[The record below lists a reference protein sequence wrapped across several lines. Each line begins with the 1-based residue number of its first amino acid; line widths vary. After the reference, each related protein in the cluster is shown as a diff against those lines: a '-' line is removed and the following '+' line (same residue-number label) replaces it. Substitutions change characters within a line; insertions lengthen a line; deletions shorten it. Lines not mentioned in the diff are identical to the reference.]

1 MDSEITEEPTGS
13 AQASAPKEIGYE
25 EAMRRALARK
35 PLFKSDGKYLTRD
48 EIHDRDRLRAEE
60 DTDRRE
66 PIHP

>member
-48 EIHDRDRLRAEE
+48 EIHD
-60 DTDRRE
+60 
-66 PIHP
+66 P